1 MDSNKIDL
9 INTRCSRN
17 KIIVITSSL
26 LQKVLTVQELEAKWA
41 AVDSR
46 GQRSL
51 PVSDWV
57 ESSYCNDDF

>member
-26 LQKVLTVQELEAKWA
+26 LQKVLTVQELEAKGA

-46 GQRSL
+46 GQSSL
-51 PVSDWV
+51 PVSD
-57 ESSYCNDDF
+57 